1 MIHGIGTDLLDS
13 ARIRSGLARFGEH
26 YADRILAPAEHAA
39 YYASRDPAL
48 YLAKC
53 FAAKEALSKALGTGL
68 RPPVTLRNIA
78 VLRDPHGRPHFE
90 LAPPLAAWLDARGI
104 RRHHVSLSD
113 EGDLVLAFAIV
124 ESES

>member
-1 MIHGIGTDLLDS
+1 
-13 ARIRSGLARFGEH
+13 
-26 YADRILAPAEHAA
+26 
-39 YYASRDPAL
+39 L

-78 VLRDPHGRPHFE
+78 VLRNAHGRPHFE